1 MREGD
6 TLTLKGRIE
15 HYIARRIQ
23 AGQLR
28 PGEKLQ
34 MAVIAK
40 DLDVSTTPVREVLQA
55 LTARGVLTEKPNKGY
70 FVPEVDQDELARI
83 YDVIAILDQAC
94 MERSLELL
102 IEEDYHRMEELIAK
116 MDVAIQF
123 KDYREYSEFQFA
135 FHYTYI
141 NKCGNDVLIRTL
153 DDLLMSPI
161 PILMEADPE
170 KEQARIDALHR
181 ANDEHRKIVAALR
194 EKDME
199 KLAVLVSHHWREDVV
214 DTRKS
219 PLFL

>member
-6 TLTLKGRIE
+6 TLPLKGRIE

-102 IEEDYHRMEELIAK
+102 
-116 MDVAIQF
+116 
-123 KDYREYSEFQFA
+123 
-135 FHYTYI
+135 T
-141 NKCGNDVLIRTL
+141 
-153 DDLLMSPI
+153 
-161 PILMEADPE
+161 
-170 KEQARIDALHR
+170 
-181 ANDEHRKIVAALR
+181 
-194 EKDME
+194 
-199 KLAVLVSHHWREDVV
+199 
-214 DTRKS
+214 
-219 PLFL
+219 